1 MTHERFYCHRG
12 FAAATSHHA
21 ASTVWWQAAS
31 PLGGVNRLFQV
42 CLPSWRLRA
51 RGYPLLFPAQS
62 VQRMATAHFR
72 DKPSCRMRA
81 RWLGTDDA
89 P

>member
-51 RGYPLLFPAQS
+51 GVPIALS
-62 VQRMATAHFR
+62 
-72 DKPSCRMRA
+72 RA
-81 RWLGTDDA
+81 IGPTNGDCALSRQTVMQNAG
-89 P
+89 